1 MSEQS
6 LESNRTP
13 DGSVHPRPLQSRH
26 KSPCILPSWDLC
38 YILCNDSL
46 QREPFRMRDKKMNR
60 VSVIVWNP
68 ACLEELEPVD
78 PDTLMS
84 GNSQIITA
92 PASEDKD
99 VVEEVVENN
108 GEDHDDKDLPPVMK
122 DMYDFL
128 GELSEKIQTFRNRS
142 TNPGQPPAVPDD
154 VPTPDDE
161 DVVGDIPEDAKEDTK
176 QVLRDAVQSLSRL
189 NDGLRSVLSLSRD
202 TSSAGPTDVPEVD
215 VWDTG
220 KATEQEY
227 RLHPDSTMEE
237 IRVRLANQVW
247 NLLHVLQERVDQHT
261 YDSKDIELISGLQN
275 ILVLNC
281 RLRIMTELELNCH
294 AV

>member
-1 MSEQS
+1 
-6 LESNRTP
+6 
-13 DGSVHPRPLQSRH
+13 
-26 KSPCILPSWDLC
+26 
-38 YILCNDSL
+38 
-46 QREPFRMRDKKMNR
+46 MNR

-78 PDTLMS
+78 PDTLMR

-92 PASEDKD
+92 PASEDED
-99 VVEEVVENN
+99 VVEEVVEDN
-108 GEDHDDKDLPPVMK
+108 GEDHDDKDLPPAMK

-202 TSSAGPTDVPEVD
+202 TSSAQHTDVPKVD
-215 VWDTG
+215 VWETG
-220 KATEQEY
+220 KAIEQEY
-227 RLHPDSTMEE
+227 KLFPNPTRKGLRDRLD
-237 IRVRLANQVW
+237 NQVW
-247 NLLHVLQERVDQHT
+247 DLLQLMQERVDQGT
-261 YDSKDIELISGLQN
+261 YNDTDIRLVDGLHVIS
-275 ILVLNC
+275 VLNA
-281 RLRIMTELELNCH
+281 RLGILTEIALKH
-294 AV
+294 RAKRP